1 LSETAVL
8 FVFKPF
14 RKMGR
19 SWHMVLSIFM
29 RNRDVMMILDIRSR
43 WNEVKGRLKQQ
54 YDMLTDDDLT
64 LRFGQEGDLM
74 GRLQKKLGKT
84 KADILKLI
92 GEA

>member
-1 LSETAVL
+1 
-8 FVFKPF
+8 
-14 RKMGR
+14 
-19 SWHMVLSIFM
+19 M

-84 KADILKLI
+84 KADILKII